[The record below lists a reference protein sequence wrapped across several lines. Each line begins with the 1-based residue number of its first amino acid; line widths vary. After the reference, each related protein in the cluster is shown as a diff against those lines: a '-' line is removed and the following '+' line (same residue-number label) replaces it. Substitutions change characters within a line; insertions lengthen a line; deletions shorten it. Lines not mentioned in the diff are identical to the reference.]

1 MLGITFKRICEFNKI
16 TSFEMIKR
24 VKTKNCRVLCPF
36 CQKENVKNVDDEDD
50 TCEHFRG
57 VQVKEIQYDF
67 YFMGTLSK
75 AG

>member
-1 MLGITFKRICEFNKI
+1 
-16 TSFEMIKR
+16 MIKR